1 MSHTKSGARSIIGV
15 LVLLAVLAG
24 GILALRGAYLAFY
37 RNAYP
42 TGYRDIVLREAEK
55 NNLPFDLV
63 FSVIRTESGFQ
74 PDVESSV
81 GARGL
86 MQLTEETFDW
96 TKSKME
102 DAGDETFADLYDP
115 ETNIRYG
122 CKLLRLLLDEFENE
136 DTAMCAYH
144 AGWGSAKRW
153 LADEEHSP
161 DGVRIENIPFDDT
174 RSYVKKIADTRI
186 IYGNLYGYSLS

>member
-1 MSHTKSGARSIIGV
+1 MRNTKGAGRTALRAILS
-15 LVLLAVLAG
+15 LA
-24 GILALRGAYLAFY
+24 ILALCIGAMRLAYLAFY
-37 RNAYP
+37 REAYP
-42 TGYRDIVLREAEK
+42 TGYRDIVQREADK
-55 NNLPFDLV
+55 NGLPYDLV
-63 FSVIRTESGFQ
+63 FSVIRTESGFR
-74 PDVESSV
+74 PGVESSV

-102 DAGDETFADLYDP
+102 DAGDETYADLFQP
-115 ETNIRYG
+115 EINIRYG

-153 LADEEHSP
+153 LADEEHSA
-161 DGVRIENIPFDDT
+161 DGVSIHSIPFGDT
-174 RSYVKKIADTRI
+174 EKYVVKIAHTRG
-186 IYGNLYGYSLS
+186 IYRNLYGKS